1 MNEQQVAGAFH
12 TANLIVRHL
21 KGELSEQELAEL
33 HHWINSSDANYDL
46 FEVLKNVD
54 ATRDS
59 LQALQTYSAGEAL
72 FRFLCKTKT
81 G

>member
-21 KGELSEQELAEL
+21 KGELSARELTEL
-33 HHWINSSDANYDL
+33 HHWINDSDANYDL
-46 FEVLKNVD
+46 FEVLKDVD
-54 ATRDS
+54 ITRES
-59 LQALQTYSAGEAL
+59 LQVLQSFSADEAL
-72 FRFLCKTKT
+72 FRFLRKTKT